1 MIIRLIIIVI
11 IITTIIIFII
21 MFKEGAQ
28 LSIAVFSGSLIKVT
42 KVINLIYY

>member
-11 IITTIIIFII
+11 IITIIIFII

-42 KVINLIYY
+42 KVINLVYY